1 MLPDEPDLYSTL
13 VNDSSG
19 EIVYL
24 LFIPDGR
31 QTTVLQLS
39 NGEEKLLK
47 IGTEYDTRIE
57 IECAERDLIRNGY
70 KKRDP
75 GFTFDNLSSTIILAT
90 HLGYRFVNLPTEASP
105 LGF

>member
-1 MLPDEPDLYSTL
+1 MVAREPS
-13 VNDSSG
+13 
-19 EIVYL
+19 
-24 LFIPDGR
+24 
-31 QTTVLQLS
+31 LQLG

-57 IECAERDLIRNGY
+57 IESAERDLIRNGY

-90 HLGYRFVNLPTEASP
+90 HLGYPFVNLPTEASP
-105 LGF
+105 LGFRKTPLADWHGVHGAA